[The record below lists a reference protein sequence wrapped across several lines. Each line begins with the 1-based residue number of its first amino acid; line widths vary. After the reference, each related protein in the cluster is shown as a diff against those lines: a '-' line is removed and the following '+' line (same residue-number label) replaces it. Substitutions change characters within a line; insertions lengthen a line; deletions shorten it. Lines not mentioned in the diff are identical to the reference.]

1 MGCEWLF
8 GGSLTL
14 HAVAENLLFRVASGD
29 PAATRACI
37 DRYGGLVWGIARRF
51 FGGNADAEDAVQ
63 EAFLDLW
70 RSAGRY
76 DPKVSSEAVF
86 VALIARRRF
95 IDRRR
100 RTQRRLDTEPLVM
113 DSASTSQSAEQ
124 VTEANLA
131 GRALDQLRPE
141 QRQVLLLAACHGM
154 SHEEIAQATGMPLGT
169 VKTHA
174 RRGLVAVREILSRGE
189 GERLTG
195 ARGASSPPG
204 VQS

>member
-1 MGCEWLF
+1 MLQ
-8 GGSLTL
+8 
-14 HAVAENLLFRVASGD
+14 AAENLLFRVASGD
-29 PAATRACI
+29 PEATRACLA
-37 DRYGGLVWGIARRF
+37 RYGGLVWGIARRF
-51 FGGNADAEDAVQ
+51 FGAGPDAEDAVQ

-100 RTQRRLDTEPLVM
+100 RTQRRLDTEPLAP
-113 DSASTSQSAEQ
+113 DAPSSSSFRESQRAEQ
-124 VTEANLA
+124 VAEAKLA
-131 GRALDQLRPE
+131 SRALEQLRPE

-154 SHEEIAQATGMPLGT
+154 SHEEIAQATGMPIGT

-174 RRGLVAVREILSRGE
+174 RRGLAAVRELLS
-189 GERLTG
+189 L
-195 ARGASSPPG
+195 G
-204 VQS
+204 VQQGESAGQVKQ

>member
-1 MGCEWLF
+1 
-8 GGSLTL
+8 
-14 HAVAENLLFRVASGD
+14 VAENLLFRVASGD
-29 PAATRACI
+29 PDATRACI

-51 FGGNADAEDAVQ
+51 FGVNPDAEDAVQ

-76 DPKVSSEAVF
+76 DPNMSSEPVF

-100 RTQRRLDTEPLVM
+100 RTQRRLDTEPLAPEAAGMAV
-113 DSASTSQSAEQ
+113 SADRVA
-124 VTEANLA
+124 EANLA
-131 GRALDQLRPE
+131 SRALDQLRPE

-154 SHEEIAQATGMPLGT
+154 SHEEIAQATGMPIGT

-174 RRGLVAVREILSRGE
+174 RRGLAAVREILSLGR
-189 GERLTG
+189 
-195 ARGASSPPG
+195 
-204 VQS
+204 